1 VRFFLFPVFP
11 ELNLLSFLLNREV
24 TDDLLARGPV
34 SLEWDSVGKERVGRR
49 IMITG
54 GAGSI
59 GPNSF
64 DILKIVDIGDLD
76 CDF

>member
-1 VRFFLFPVFP
+1 
-11 ELNLLSFLLNREV
+11 LNLLSFLLNREV

-34 SLEWDSVGKERVGRR
+34 SLEWDSVGKKRVGRR

-54 GAGSI
+54 GDGSI
-59 GPNSF
+59 RPNSF
-64 DILKIVDIGDLD
+64 DILKIIGFDDLG